1 METTRTRP
9 IPNTQT
15 KPTKQLADT
24 SLNFAKLF
32 QLPDCSGNR
41 HRVDYHFFVP
51 NLANEGKPSD

>member
-24 SLNFAKLF
+24 SGTKVYKGSFFSSFFA
-32 QLPDCSGNR
+32 
-41 HRVDYHFFVP
+41 DYDVGWVAYVFF
-51 NLANEGKPSD
+51 